1 MTKRT
6 KRFLVI
12 LAAAAAILLVA
23 AAVALAVRQVQGN
36 SYSTQLLRGQKYL
49 DSGQY
54 EEAVLCYRRAVQA
67 ADDKAEGYIGL
78 ALAYK

>member
-49 DSGQY
+49 DSG
-54 EEAVLCYRRAVQA
+54 
-67 ADDKAEGYIGL
+67 
-78 ALAYK
+78 